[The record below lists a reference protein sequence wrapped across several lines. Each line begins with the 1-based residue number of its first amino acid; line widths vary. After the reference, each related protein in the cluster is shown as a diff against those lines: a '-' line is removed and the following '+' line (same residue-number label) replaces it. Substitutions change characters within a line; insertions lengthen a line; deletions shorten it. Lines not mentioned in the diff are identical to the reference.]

1 MPGCASVFFSY
12 AWRSASEEL
21 WLMPQEL
28 TSHER
33 AEFAQLLQDT
43 FAEQQVKTLLT
54 AFERLT
60 LRSDPT
66 RIEQALQ
73 NLQVQVVDGQQ
84 SLQGALEKLA
94 ESQVR
99 TDESL
104 QKLADAQARTEG
116 RVENLEAAMERMA
129 AAQARTDESLQ
140 KLADAQARTEGRVG
154 NLEAAIERM
163 AIAQTQTDE
172 SLKVLSQEQAR
183 TEGRVGN
190 LEATTERLVAAQMRT
205 DESLQK
211 LSAVQTRTDESLKAL
226 SQEQAQ
232 TGRVVRD
239 LARQVDGLSNRLG
252 GDLEDVAYIVLH
264 DVLGRELGWQVGELK
279 RDWQKWNGEAIELDI
294 FGQAQDPKQPGLPI
308 WIVGEAK

>member
-116 RVENLEAAMERMA
+116 RV
-129 AAQARTDESLQ
+129 
-140 KLADAQARTEGRVG
+140 G

-211 LSAVQTRTDESLKAL
+211 LSAAQTRTDESLKAL

-239 LARQVDGLSNRLG
+239 LARQVGGLSNRLG